1 MQAKT
6 QPLPLQVGSTL
17 GTGVHTLSS
26 SLLTISVLLYTI
38 MNASLTP
45 VINSSNTYFP
55 FKCWYGFCF
64 LPGLFG
70 TVDSQEV

>member
-26 SLLTISVLLYTI
+26 SLLTISALLYTI

-45 VINSSNTYFP
+45 VSNSSNTS
-55 FKCWYGFCF
+55 F
-64 LPGLFG
+64 LSAGMASVSCL
-70 TVDSQEV
+70 DYLAL